1 MKASD
6 IIALATAGYTAEQIA
21 VIAKAAK
28 EQTVQQSAQQT
39 AQQTVQQ
46 SAQQTA
52 QQTVQQTVQQ
62 SAQQTAQQT
71 DGYADLMGKLDA
83 LTRQIQQSAILNSAQ
98 PREESADDILANIID
113 PPEFHPKN
121 NK

>member
-1 MKASD
+1 MKASE

-28 EQTVQQSAQQT
+28 EQPAQQPAQQPTQQPAQQPAQQPVQQP
-39 AQQTVQQ
+39 VQQ
-46 SAQQTA
+46 P
-52 QQTVQQTVQQ
+52 
-62 SAQQTAQQT
+62 
-71 DGYADLMGKLDA
+71 DGYADLMGKLDS
-83 LTRQIQQSAILNSAQ
+83 LTTQIQQSAILNSAQ

>member
-1 MKASD
+1 MKATE

-28 EQTVQQSAQQT
+28 EQPAQQP
-39 AQQTVQQ
+39 AQQP
-46 SAQQTA
+46 
-52 QQTVQQTVQQ
+52 
-62 SAQQTAQQT
+62 

-83 LTRQIQQSAILNSAQ
+83 LTTQIQQSAILNSAQ

>member
-1 MKASD
+1 MKASE

-28 EQTVQQSAQQT
+28 EQPSQQPAQQPAQQPVQQPVKPAQQP
-39 AQQTVQQ
+39 AQQPVQQ
-46 SAQQTA
+46 P
-52 QQTVQQTVQQ
+52 
-62 SAQQTAQQT
+62 

-83 LTRQIQQSAILNSAQ
+83 LTTQIQQSAILNSAQ

-113 PPEFHPKN
+113 PPEFHPTK
-121 NK
+121 

>member
-1 MKASD
+1 MKASE

-28 EQTVQQSAQQT
+28 EQPAQKPAQQPAQQPVQQP
-39 AQQTVQQ
+39 
-46 SAQQTA
+46 
-52 QQTVQQTVQQ
+52 
-62 SAQQTAQQT
+62 

-83 LTRQIQQSAILNSAQ
+83 LTTQIQQSAILNSAQ

-113 PPEFHPKN
+113 PPEFHPTK
-121 NK
+121 

>member
-1 MKASD
+1 MKASE

-28 EQTVQQSAQQT
+28 EQPAQQPAQQPVQQPA
-39 AQQTVQQ
+39 
-46 SAQQTA
+46 
-52 QQTVQQTVQQ
+52 
-62 SAQQTAQQT
+62 
-71 DGYADLMGKLDA
+71 GYADLMGKLDA
-83 LTRQIQQSAILNSAQ
+83 LTTQIQQSAILNSAQ

>member
-1 MKASD
+1 MKASE

-28 EQTVQQSAQQT
+28 EQPAQQPVQQLVQQPVQQPAQQP
-39 AQQTVQQ
+39 
-46 SAQQTA
+46 
-52 QQTVQQTVQQ
+52 
-62 SAQQTAQQT
+62 

-83 LTRQIQQSAILNSAQ
+83 LTTQIQQSAILNSAQ

>member
-1 MKASD
+1 MKASE

-28 EQTVQQSAQQT
+28 EQPAPQQPVQQPAPQQP
-39 AQQTVQQ
+39 VQQ
-46 SAQQTA
+46 PVQP
-52 QQTVQQTVQQ
+52 VQQP
-62 SAQQTAQQT
+62 

-83 LTRQIQQSAILNSAQ
+83 LTTQIQKSAILNSAQ

-113 PPEFHPKN
+113 PPEFHPTK
-121 NK
+121 

>member
-28 EQTVQQSAQQT
+28 EQPVQQP
-39 AQQTVQQ
+39 VQQ
-46 SAQQTA
+46 PDS
-52 QQTVQQTVQQ
+52 
-62 SAQQTAQQT
+62 
-71 DGYADLMGKLDA
+71 YADLMGKLDA
-83 LTRQIQQSAILNSAQ
+83 LTTQIQQSAILNSAQ

-113 PPEFHPKN
+113 PPEFHPTK
-121 NK
+121 

>member
-1 MKASD
+1 MKASE

-28 EQTVQQSAQQT
+28 EQPAQQPAQQPEQQPAQQPVQQPAQQP
-39 AQQTVQQ
+39 VQQ
-46 SAQQTA
+46 P
-52 QQTVQQTVQQ
+52 VQQP
-62 SAQQTAQQT
+62 

-83 LTRQIQQSAILNSAQ
+83 LTTQIQQSAILNSAQ
-98 PREESADDILANIID
+98 PREETVDDILANIID

>member
-1 MKASD
+1 MKASE

-28 EQTVQQSAQQT
+28 EQPAPQQPVQQPAPQQP
-39 AQQTVQQ
+39 VQQ
-46 SAQQTA
+46 PVQP
-52 QQTVQQTVQQ
+52 VQQP
-62 SAQQTAQQT
+62 

-83 LTRQIQQSAILNSAQ
+83 LTTQIQQSAILNSAQ

-113 PPEFHPKN
+113 PPEFHPTK
-121 NK
+121 

>member
-28 EQTVQQSAQQT
+28 EQPMQQPVQQP
-39 AQQTVQQ
+39 VQQ
-46 SAQQTA
+46 P
-52 QQTVQQTVQQ
+52 
-62 SAQQTAQQT
+62 
-71 DGYADLMGKLDA
+71 DGYADLMDRLDA
-83 LTRQIQQSAILNSAQ
+83 LTAQIQQSAILNSAQ
-98 PREESADDILANIID
+98 PHEDTADDILANIID

-121 NK
+121 K

>member
-1 MKASD
+1 MKASE

-28 EQTVQQSAQQT
+28 EQPVQQH
-39 AQQTVQQ
+39 VQQ
-46 SAQQTA
+46 PDCY
-52 QQTVQQTVQQ
+52 V
-62 SAQQTAQQT
+62 
-71 DGYADLMGKLDA
+71 DLMGRLDA
-83 LTRQIQQSAILNSAQ
+83 LTTQIQQSAIFNSAQ

-113 PPEFHPKN
+113 PPEFHPTN

>member
-1 MKASD
+1 MKASE

-28 EQTVQQSAQQT
+28 EQPVQQPTQQPVQQPTQQQVQQPAQQP
-39 AQQTVQQ
+39 
-46 SAQQTA
+46 
-52 QQTVQQTVQQ
+52 
-62 SAQQTAQQT
+62 

-83 LTRQIQQSAILNSAQ
+83 LTTQIQQSAILNSAQ

>member
-1 MKASD
+1 MKASE

-28 EQTVQQSAQQT
+28 EQPEQKPEQKPEQQPAQQP
-39 AQQTVQQ
+39 AQQP
-46 SAQQTA
+46 
-52 QQTVQQTVQQ
+52 
-62 SAQQTAQQT
+62 

-83 LTRQIQQSAILNSAQ
+83 LTTQIQQSAILNSAQ

>member
-1 MKASD
+1 MKASE

-28 EQTVQQSAQQT
+28 EQPVQQP
-39 AQQTVQQ
+39 VQQ
-46 SAQQTA
+46 P
-52 QQTVQQTVQQ
+52 
-62 SAQQTAQQT
+62 

-83 LTRQIQQSAILNSAQ
+83 LTTQIQQSAILNSAQ

>member
-1 MKASD
+1 MKASE

-28 EQTVQQSAQQT
+28 EQPVQQP
-39 AQQTVQQ
+39 VQQ
-46 SAQQTA
+46 P
-52 QQTVQQTVQQ
+52 
-62 SAQQTAQQT
+62 
-71 DGYADLMGKLDA
+71 DGYADLMGRLDA
-83 LTRQIQQSAILNSAQ
+83 LTTQIQQSAILNSAQ
-98 PREESADDILANIID
+98 PREETVDDILANIID

>member
-1 MKASD
+1 MKASE

-28 EQTVQQSAQQT
+28 EQPAQQPAQQPVQQPAQQP
-39 AQQTVQQ
+39 
-46 SAQQTA
+46 
-52 QQTVQQTVQQ
+52 
-62 SAQQTAQQT
+62 

-83 LTRQIQQSAILNSAQ
+83 LTTQIQQSAILNSAQ

-113 PPEFHPKN
+113 PPEFHPTK
-121 NK
+121 